1 MTRKGREG
9 VNWDSSDGNVGESE
23 RYFNHLQ
30 TAPEWD
36 ENVGSLVSVFTGL
49 LGGEIGGGRNA
60 EQKYNEASF
69 YFFLLAGI
77 LILEWWL
84 VLVSIYKD
92 ISS

>member
-23 RYFNHLQ
+23 RYFNHLE

-49 LGGEIGGGRNA
+49 LGERQEATILRK
-60 EQKYNEASF
+60 KYNVAQST
-69 YFFLLAGI
+69 
-77 LILEWWL
+77 
-84 VLVSIYKD
+84 
-92 ISS
+92 SSSGLPGSLF